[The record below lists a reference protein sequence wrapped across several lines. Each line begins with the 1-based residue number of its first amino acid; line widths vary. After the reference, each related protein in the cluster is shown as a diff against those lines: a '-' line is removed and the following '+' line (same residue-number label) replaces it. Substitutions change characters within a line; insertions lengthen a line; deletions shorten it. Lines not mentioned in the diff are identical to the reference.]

1 MLNAFT
7 KLIGVPIAASAKRQ
21 VTLPVRLA
29 GFGLTRAAALAPV
42 ASFVGQWAFEE
53 QGRLLLN
60 FHAADGTPDWADLLR
75 RLCDHLPSTCLLPR
89 TWLAEGH
96 LPNPVEGK
104 WLQMKFWSSHVHN
117 KDFDDLLAQSV
128 GRNIVRLQCQK
139 NSNSGAWLNAVPSK
153 ALGLELSPA
162 TCRVVWRWWL
172 GELLYGACN
181 ESVVCPFCRGCADC
195 YGDHILCCD
204 KAEFTTRHE
213 AVVSQL
219 THFLQAAGLSIQNNV
234 GVGGRERPADILVT
248 RWTDN
253 EPVAVDVTITHPL
266 APHLGVNQTLARAA
280 LRAMK
285 RQKIAKY
292 SPLLQNANL
301 NFVPFPVTTF
311 GELSPQAAD
320 FVDDASTFY
329 SARQQLSFGD
339 SRTQLLQRVET
350 ALMQQIGKR
359 LLACCAV
366 FESVTAVV
374 A

>member
-1 MLNAFT
+1 M
-7 KLIGVPIAASAKRQ
+7 P
-21 VTLPVRLA
+21 
-29 GFGLTRAAALAPV
+29 
-42 ASFVGQWAFEE
+42 
-53 QGRLLLN
+53 
-60 FHAADGTPDWADLLR
+60 
-75 RLCDHLPSTCLLPR
+75 
-89 TWLAEGH
+89 
-96 LPNPVEGK
+96 
-104 WLQMKFWSSHVHN
+104 
-117 KDFDDLLAQSV
+117 
-128 GRNIVRLQCQK
+128 K

-280 LRAMK
+280 LRAK
-285 RQKIAKY
+285 ERQKIAKY

-320 FVDDASTFY
+320 FVDDASTFFLY
-329 SARQQLSFGD
+329 FLYFFLNKCFCFFFQNMKKTCFLCFCIFFLSTRVFFSMCFRARLSV
-339 SRTQLLQRVET
+339 R
-350 ALMQQIGKR
+350 
-359 LLACCAV
+359 
-366 FESVTAVV
+366 
-374 A
+374 